1 MHDGY
6 YELMLTHTALYLRWY
21 AHMCI
26 DEYIDVMR
34 LRQPMATPH
43 THTETPTICLER
55 VLLCVKKHFNRSYIE
70 NAKPYLLPHA
80 YVYVKHSN
88 MLIIRCLMN
97 AYTAFGQYMKK
108 KESSSALRQ
117 LIFCHNTSS
126 HRTDFHPLDEA
137 CLWLYCGGG
146 CRWCCNCG
154 CDVHGR

>member
-1 MHDGY
+1 MHAWWLLRIDAHAYRPLFAVICAHVHRWIYRCDALKTADGN
-6 YELMLTHTALYLRWY
+6 
-21 AHMCI
+21 
-26 DEYIDVMR
+26 
-34 LRQPMATPH
+34 